1 MSDLTTPAAAS
12 ILEAI
17 PLAMRVLA
25 AELRR
30 TGHTLAPS
38 HFRLLAAL
46 YGRQAT
52 QSELAHWIA
61 VSPPTISRSI
71 STLEDRG
78 WVRRVPSAEDGRVVL
93 AELTP
98 AGEEVLE
105 DMKRKAMRR
114 IEGFVAPLSAEQ
126 ERKLIA
132 GMDILREVF
141 IQALDPLE
149 GRAAVMDLKDDKS
162 KSRRQADSGRR

>member
-12 ILEAI
+12 ILDVI
-17 PLAMRVLA
+17 PLVMRVLA

-38 HFRLLAAL
+38 HFRLLAEL
-46 YGRQAT
+46 YQQRAT
-52 QSELAHWIA
+52 QSELAHLIA

-78 WVRRVPSAEDGRVVL
+78 WVRRVPSELDGRVVL

-98 AGEEVLE
+98 AGEAVLE
-105 DMKRKAMRR
+105 DMKRQAMRR
-114 IEGFVAPLSAEQ
+114 IEGFVAPLSVDEEQ
-126 ERKLIA
+126 QLIA
-132 GMDILREVF
+132 GMELLRAVF
-141 IQALDPLE
+141 LRALDALE
-149 GRAAVMDLKDDKS
+149 DRPAEVD
-162 KSRRQADSGRR
+162 